1 MADVRKAVI
10 GALAL
15 MSGLAPVAWA
25 AATPEAAK
33 TPVVMELFTS
43 EGCSSCPPVDT
54 WVEQLDRAQPL
65 PGAELI
71 VLSEHV
77 DYWDQDGWLDPY
89 SSARWSD
96 RQREYVRDLA
106 LSDVYT
112 PQIILDGKEELKPA
126 DLQSA
131 RRTLQIAAHVPM
143 MAMRIDSAR
152 FSRGGLTVHVAA
164 DGTDE
169 KHGGDVFLAVA
180 LDKAVTDVLAG
191 ENDGKKLINVAVVKQ
206 LVKIGKVQK
215 GKPFDM
221 TFYLKLWPDADP
233 ANMRVIAFVQESG
246 QGKIVGAAMTRDI
259 RTAEQ
264 PSTRTSASE
273 LQPNNPSR

>member
-1 MADVRKAVI
+1 MFRTKSAV
-10 GALAL
+10 LAL
-15 MSGLAPVAWA
+15 LIGLAPLAL
-25 AATPEAAK
+25 AATPPDAAK
-33 TPVVMELFTS
+33 TPVLMELFTS

-54 WVEQLDRAQPL
+54 WVEQLDRAQPVR
-65 PGAELI
+65 GAELI

-89 SSARWSD
+89 SSAQLSD
-96 RQREYVRDLA
+96 RQREYVRDLG

-112 PQIILDGKEELKPA
+112 PQIILDGKQELHPA
-126 DLQSA
+126 DLQWA
-131 RRTLQIAAHVPM
+131 RRTLESAANAPM
-143 MAMRIDSAR
+143 MAMHIGNAQFDK
-152 FSRGGLTVHVAA
+152 GGLTVRVTA
-164 DGTDE
+164 DGAGQ

-191 ENDGKKLINVAVVKQ
+191 ENNGKKLTNVAVVKQ
-206 LVKIGKVQK
+206 LVKIGKLQK

-221 TFYLKLWPDADP
+221 TFFVKLWPDADP

-246 QGKIVGAAMTRDI
+246 QGKIVGAAMTKDV

-273 LQPNNPSR
+273 VRPNNLSR

>member
-1 MADVRKAVI
+1 MAGLRKAAI

-15 MSGLAPVAWA
+15 MSGIAPTAWA
-25 AATPEAAK
+25 ATTPDAAK

-54 WVEQLDRAQPL
+54 WVEQLDRAQPVR
-65 PGAELI
+65 GAELI

-89 SSARWSD
+89 SSAQMSD
-96 RQREYVRDLA
+96 RQREYVRDLG

-112 PQIILDGKEELKPA
+112 PQIILDGKVELHPA
-126 DLQSA
+126 DLQWA
-131 RRTLQIAAHVPM
+131 RRTLQSAANAPM
-143 MAMRIDSAR
+143 MAMHVDSAE
-152 FSRGGLTVHVAA
+152 FSRGGLTVHVVA
-164 DGTDE
+164 DGTEE

-191 ENDGKKLINVAVVKQ
+191 ENNGKKLTNVAVVKQ
-206 LVKIGKVQK
+206 LVKIGKLEK

-221 TFYLKLWPDADP
+221 TFFVKLWPDADP

-246 QGKIVGAAMTRDI
+246 QGKIVGAAMTKDVS
-259 RTAEQ
+259 AQ
-264 PSTRTSASE
+264 DKVASTR
-273 LQPNNPSR
+273 